1 MTFNSMLLKFS
12 QNIEVI
18 KSKISTKHRFVLPQ
32 HPLPKKPTKPPHLS
46 PTGTMDLFQSFP
58 GVTIREK
65 IPFSDPKY
73 RPLFDR

>member
-18 KSKISTKHRFVLPQ
+18 KSKISTKRRFVLPQ
-32 HPLPKKPTKPPHLS
+32 HPLPKKPTKPSHLS
-46 PTGTMDLFQSFP
+46 HAGTVDLFQSFP

-73 RPLFDR
+73 GFFFDR